1 MHFLHTILLICLLI
15 VGSTTWAQHVY
26 ESIDYAH
33 ATSTDKVGMHCKL
46 TFLAGSGKYNP
57 TLQGTPRAVS
67 LFSGN
72 QLVIESLSNKCIT
85 KVVLH
90 SAERN
95 KQFKPYHFAA
105 SSGCFIVE
113 DQAWSGQNRKMNLTN
128 IAGEGMK
135 IVRIEVYL
143 DDLLPKQTTSMH
155 FNETSFDIF
164 EGFQLPTPI
173 LQGVTNEAAKE
184 KLLYLSD
191 DKNVLDCKADGS
203 EVRTVSTGETI
214 LSVIYQGDELHA
226 PCMASCIVRSWKD
239 IREIASIGNFN
250 ILADEAHTSK
260 LALKAAEV
268 VHVKGKTAFINDDS
282 GCLALHFPN
291 THPLKAGDILTGF
304 ILGKYVR
311 NSYPGLV
318 VENNALSHVKIEHKT
333 VLSPLE
339 VTGDKLALKNCVYG
353 HMVNV
358 IAKIKQGKHKIL
370 RLSTNEQDL
379 KIEDILNVKPTLPK
393 NNGCLGLTGLFYC
406 YDNGTILFT
415 PLQKNCIYNELVLDE
430 YKPVNTIVYTPNT
443 TVIVKRKLKAGRW
456 NSICLPVDM
465 EQNELKL
472 IFGEH
477 RLVQFSSVKDNK
489 LHFKTALNLVAGMPY
504 LLKTDSDIN
513 SWTLHNVNMDAINA
527 KEITIQGVAFCGT
540 FNVKELLNDGSEQFL
555 SNNKLFIPA
564 NNTRLMPGLRAF
576 FRFTTA
582 AGAKQYDY
590 VIDETTDAKL
600 PTTNQY
606 KETNELWFTLDG
618 KPIKPEQRQRG
629 QVYIKQNKK
638 IIMPLRF

>member
-1 MHFLHTILLICLLI
+1 MHFLRTILLICLLI

-268 VHVKGKTAFINDDS
+268 VHVKDKTAFINDDS

-291 THPLKAGDILTGF
+291 THSLKAGDILTGF

-318 VENNALSHVKIEHKT
+318 VENKAQRKI
-333 VLSPLE
+333 S
-339 VTGDKLALKNCVYG
+339 GGYA
-353 HMVNV
+353 
-358 IAKIKQGKHKIL
+358 
-370 RLSTNEQDL
+370 
-379 KIEDILNVKPTLPK
+379 
-393 NNGCLGLTGLFYC
+393 
-406 YDNGTILFT
+406 
-415 PLQKNCIYNELVLDE
+415 
-430 YKPVNTIVYTPNT
+430 
-443 TVIVKRKLKAGRW
+443 
-456 NSICLPVDM
+456 
-465 EQNELKL
+465 
-472 IFGEH
+472 
-477 RLVQFSSVKDNK
+477 
-489 LHFKTALNLVAGMPY
+489 
-504 LLKTDSDIN
+504 
-513 SWTLHNVNMDAINA
+513 
-527 KEITIQGVAFCGT
+527 
-540 FNVKELLNDGSEQFL
+540 
-555 SNNKLFIPA
+555 
-564 NNTRLMPGLRAF
+564 
-576 FRFTTA
+576 
-582 AGAKQYDY
+582 
-590 VIDETTDAKL
+590 
-600 PTTNQY
+600 
-606 KETNELWFTLDG
+606 
-618 KPIKPEQRQRG
+618 
-629 QVYIKQNKK
+629 
-638 IIMPLRF
+638 